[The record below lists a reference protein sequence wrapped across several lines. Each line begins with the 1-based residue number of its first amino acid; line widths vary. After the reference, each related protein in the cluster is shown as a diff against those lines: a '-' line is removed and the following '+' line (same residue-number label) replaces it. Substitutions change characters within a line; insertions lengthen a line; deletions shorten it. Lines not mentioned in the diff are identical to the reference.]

1 MPHAP
6 NNNGSRL
13 AAMTFMQTKQL
24 DVPFQLKAAP
34 DADGRFEGF
43 GAVFHNTDS
52 FDEVILPGAFKMSLA
67 DYRRQGRM
75 PALLWQHD
83 PRAPIGVWESLDET
97 QDGLMARGRLLLDL
111 KQGREAHILLKA
123 GALDGLSV
131 GFRTLKSEVDDRTGI
146 RTLTEIELFE
156 ISLVTFPANARARV
170 TAVKTG
176 TIASPREFE
185 RTMRALGFTKRQA
198 RILVARGYRAMAAA
212 DGAGDEAPGGP
223 AGDPVAGLI
232 DSIER
237 AGLAL
242 TDRH

>member
-1 MPHAP
+1 MPHAA
-6 NNNGSRL
+6 NNHGTRL

-34 DADGRFEGF
+34 DADGRFEGL

-111 KQGREAHILLKA
+111 TQGREAHILLKA

-185 RTMRALGFTKRQA
+185 RTMRALGFTRRQA
-198 RILVARGYRAMAAA
+198 RILVARGYRAMAAVEG
-212 DGAGDEAPGGP
+212 DGDEAPGGP

-242 TDRH
+242 TGRH

>member
-1 MPHAP
+1 
-6 NNNGSRL
+6 
-13 AAMTFMQTKQL
+13 MTFMQTKQL

-34 DADGRFEGF
+34 DADGRFEGL

-111 KQGREAHILLKA
+111 TQGREAHILLKA

-185 RTMRALGFTKRQA
+185 RTMRALGFTRRQA
-198 RILVARGYRAMAAA
+198 RILVARGYRAMAAVEG
-212 DGAGDEAPGGP
+212 DGDEAPDGP

-242 TDRH
+242 AGRR